1 MLTQDWMPMALTLRQ
16 ATADEAGVIWQI
28 THTAYL
34 PDRDRLHP
42 PSGVFR
48 ETVEDVRR
56 AMQEGVIHVAELDG
70 AVVGAVRT
78 RRHEHEE
85 ALYCGRLAV
94 LTSARRRGIG
104 RALMDCVERHG
115 VESGYRAVVLGVR
128 LELPE
133 NLRFYQ
139 RLGYQIIDEE
149 RHPGFDHPTFLWMR
163 KELSP

>member
-1 MLTQDWMPMALTLRQ
+1 MALTLRL
-16 ATADEAGVIWQI
+16 ATADDAQAIWQV
-28 THTAYL
+28 THAAYL

-56 AMQEGVIHVAELDG
+56 AMQEGAIHLAVLDG
-70 AVVGAVRT
+70 VVVGAVRT
-78 RRHEHEE
+78 RRHEHQD

-94 LTSARRRGIG
+94 LPSARRRGLG
-104 RALMDCVERHG
+104 SALMGCVKRHG
-115 VESGYRAVVLGVR
+115 LETGYRAVVLGVR

-133 NLRFYQ
+133 NLSFYQ
-139 RLGYQIIDEE
+139 RLGYRITSEE
-149 RHPGFDHPTFLWMR
+149 SHSGFDHPTFLWMR